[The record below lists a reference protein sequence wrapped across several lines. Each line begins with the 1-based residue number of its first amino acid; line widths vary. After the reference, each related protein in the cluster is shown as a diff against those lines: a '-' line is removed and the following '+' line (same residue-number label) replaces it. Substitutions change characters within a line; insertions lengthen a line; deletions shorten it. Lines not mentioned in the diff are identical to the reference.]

1 MKKKWLAY
9 FFWLFALI
17 GMVESANLVSL
28 LLDTILNVNKYGT
41 FGICLIV
48 FASLFIVSYEAEYDY
63 YKGHFKE
70 NLKKEIINEYKGENR

>member
-9 FFWLFALI
+9 FIWIFALI
-17 GMVESANLVSL
+17 GMVESANLVSS

-48 FASLFIVSYEAEYDY
+48 FSILFIASSAAEYNY
-63 YKGHFKE
+63 HKSYFKE
-70 NLKKEIINEYKGENR
+70 NLKKEIIEEYKGEDL

>member
-9 FFWLFALI
+9 FFWIFALI

-41 FGICLIV
+41 LGICLIV

-63 YKGHFKE
+63 YKGYFKE